1 MLNER
6 NQTQEFIVYFMEI
19 EIISVAAWDKGN
31 RNESKRLAEVWV
43 WGFLVVF
50 FFFGG
55 VMEIYIFIG
64 LVVTS
69 EYVFVKIHQIVYFKR
84 VYFIIC
90 RLYLNIVILK

>member
-50 FFFGG
+50 FF
-55 VMEIYIFIG
+55 
-64 LVVTS
+64 LVG
-69 EYVFVKIHQIVYFKR
+69 
-84 VYFIIC
+84 
-90 RLYLNIVILK
+90 